1 MGSARLR
8 LQFRYLLDLR
18 RSASS
23 DWPIG
28 GIRRVIGTLPID
40 ECCNID
46 QAESA
51 LPADFERRDRV
62 CAGAQPIADCLG
74 GFAGDLRD
82 LCDGQGGRIQR
93 R

>member
-1 MGSARLR
+1 MGNARLR

-28 GIRRVIGTLPID
+28 GIGWVIGTLLID
-40 ECCNID
+40 ECRNIN

-62 CAGAQPIADCLG
+62 CAGAQPVTDCLG
-74 GFAGDLRD
+74 GFAGDLCY
-82 LCDGQGGRIQR
+82 LCDGQGGRIPR